1 MNELDTLSKIYFLKE
16 KINNKI
22 DKKEVLKEINN
33 IHKEIM
39 SLPIEQEFR
48 DLIVMYQK
56 EYGEYLF
63 CDICKGDGQ

>member
-39 SLPIEQEFR
+39 SFPIEQEFR

-63 CDICKGDGQ
+63 CDIYKGDGQ